1 MDENEKTLADV
12 IAILKRRKWY
22 IVWPAAVIFLVA
34 VLVALFWPPTYQSK
48 STILIEEQSIPRE
61 YVMTTVSDYASM
73 RLQIINQRIMSST
86 RLTEIINRFNLYA
99 ELRKKQT
106 MDAAVERMREKDIK
120 FETESATVTDGRTG
134 QTKEATISFSLS
146 YSGSNPSVVQQVANI
161 LASLYLEENLRVREQ
176 QTEGAI
182 KFIDEERRIIEEELA
197 ETDKKVAEFKR
208 QNINTLPE
216 LSQYNLQTMD
226 RVSEEI
232 RVLSMKLKE
241 LKQNEQYLQSQ
252 LTSLSPNVSNP
263 DKDHLKELR
272 VRLLNLESRFTDE
285 YPDVRKTKAEIAELE
300 RKIKASGRTDTG
312 ADPDNPAYVTLSA
325 QLAATRSEISSVN
338 AQISSAQGRQ
348 SDYQKRIIT
357 TPQVEETYKMLMI
370 QRNNLQAKYDDLTKK
385 LMESKVAYGMEKG
398 QMGERF
404 TLIEAA
410 KLPPEPESPN
420 VPAVLLIGLILGIG
434 AGVGAAA
441 LKEFTDQS
449 VYTAQALTDA
459 LSLPLLAVIPEITV
473 PGKESRG
480 KNATQKYMM
489 SFQKKA
495 DRTSSGGLMKTMKKR
510 YLLIIGILAVLI
522 IMIVLFHFFIMDLD
536 ILRAKMTRMIAG
548 FIPS

>member
-1 MDENEKTLADV
+1 MDENEKTLSDV

-86 RLTEIINRFNLYA
+86 RLTEIINRFNLYPD
-99 ELRKKQT
+99 LRKKQT
-106 MDAAVERMREKDIK
+106 IDAAIEKMREKDIK

-134 QTKEATISFSLS
+134 RSKEATISFSLS
-146 YSGSNPSVVQQVANI
+146 YSGGNPSVVQQVANI

-232 RVLSMKLKE
+232 RVLSTKLKE

-263 DKDHLKELR
+263 DKEHLKELR

-300 RKIKASGRTDTG
+300 RKIKATGRTDTG

-325 QLAATRSEISSVN
+325 QLAATRSEISSIN
-338 AQISSAQGRQ
+338 AQISSAQSRQ

-370 QRNNLQAKYDDLTKK
+370 ERNNLQAKYDDLTKK
-385 LMESKVAYGMEKG
+385 FMESKVAYGLEKG

-410 KLPPEPESPN
+410 KLPLKPESPN
-420 VPAVLLIGLILGIG
+420 IPAVLLIGLILGIG

-459 LSLPLLAVIPEITV
+459 LSLPLLAVIPEITI

-536 ILRAKMTRMIAG
+536 ILRARMTRMIAG